1 MKIRTGFVS
10 NSSSSSFI
18 IGLANDK
25 SGSHIFDIND
35 IRKSSYNDSEVL
47 ILDDYEEINV
57 KFIGDGK
64 YKLSYESFTHNSVS
78 CVVKD
83 GDRFTFLSGIGPD
96 DDSFF
101 YDENYYNC
109 DYDKIDL
116 SDFDADDIKQY
127 ELIKSLGGDS
137 TYGAGRNG

>member
-1 MKIRTGFVS
+1 MKIRNGFVS

-18 IGLANDK
+18 IGLANSTRANIGKTFSSADITYREYW
-25 SGSHIFDIND
+25 GS
-35 IRKSSYNDSEVL
+35 
-47 ILDDYEEINV
+47 ILDNSDEYIQV
-57 KFIGDGK
+57 KTLDNGE
-64 YKLSYESFTHNSVS
+64 YKLSITSFDDTEVSIIVKEGDKYISVNG
-78 CVVKD
+78 V
-83 GDRFTFLSGIGPD
+83 GPD

-137 TYGAGRNG
+137 TYGAGRDG